1 MSASINLAPKLE
13 AFPGCPTLTW
23 MIANRVCNVYEDS
36 DAFISFTGRKGSSK
50 TTSSTAFCEALS
62 EDIAKIRGKGEDPTK
77 FFNITHIRSI
87 TETGAIELLSSGI
100 LENENFVFLLDDT
113 GTQWS
118 ARNFQSQINKLLN
131 SILQICRVYK
141 CVIVA
146 NFIMANHVDVQARQ
160 MTDFRAVMQFKNTRN
175 QQAVFKFFYIEQ
187 GENGKEYKKYLTW
200 HKKRIVRWIIGRPSP
215 ELESQ
220 IKAIRKAN
228 TSTFIANAKE
238 MMVAINEKK
247 ERIKNGDTSRRNF
260 ESSPD
265 YDDLRKKV
273 VAIQQ
278 NPNLSKKEKTA
289 TAIARHLKTT
299 RYKVEMAGDF

>member
-1 MSASINLAPKLE
+1 MAYRILAPKLT

-23 MIANRVCNVYEDS
+23 MIANRVCNPYEES

-50 TTSSTAFCEALS
+50 TTSSTAFCENLAV
-62 EDIAKIRGKGEDPTK
+62 DIAHMRGKGEPPEK
-77 FFNITHIRSI
+77 FFNIDHVRSI

-100 LENENFVFLLDDT
+100 LKNENFIFLLDDT

-175 QQAVFKFFYIEQ
+175 QQAIFKFFYIEQ
-187 GENGKEYKKYLTW
+187 GENGKEYKKFLTW
-200 HKKRIVRWIIGRPSP
+200 HKKRIVRWVIGRPSP

-220 IKAIRKAN
+220 IKSIRRGN
-228 TSTFIANAKE
+228 TDEFIANAE
-238 MMVAINEKK
+238 VMMAEIMDKK
-247 ERIKNGDTSRRNF
+247 ERQKEGKTGKRNF
-260 ESSPD
+260 KSNPE
-265 YDDLRKKV
+265 YDILRAKV
-273 VAIQQ
+273 VDMQQ
-278 NPNLSKKEKTA
+278 DPTLTKRQKTA
-289 TAIARHLKTT
+289 TAIAKHLKTT